1 MPTIKLKSHHDEI
14 AELVHIV
21 KKLVE
26 RVEVLEAQ
34 VRKETK

>member
-14 AELVHIV
+14 AELVRIV

-26 RVEVLEAQ
+26 RVEVLETPK
-34 VRKETK
+34 R